1 MNLAAISIEKR
12 AITYFGIALVLVGGI
27 FSYLQLGQLEDPE
40 FSVKTAAITTTYP
53 GASAEQVE
61 LEITDRIETKLQ
73 EMTELKNVYSNSRPG
88 LSIIKVDIK
97 SSYWADRLPQVWD
110 VLRKKVQ
117 DIEPSLPPGAGKPKV
132 GDDFGYVFGF
142 LLAVS
147 SDGFSYAE
155 LERYVKDMRKELSV
169 VPGVARVDLWGV
181 QEKRIYVDAST
192 AQLSALGI
200 TPAQIMQTL
209 ETQNLVV
216 DAGRVDYQT
225 QRLRVAPTGEFQSPE
240 DIGDLA
246 IASASS
252 ERDEIIRIRDFATV
266 TFGYMDPPVQLL
278 RQNGKQAIA
287 LQLAPAAGENVVQ
300 VGQAIDR
307 RITELLAD
315 LPVGIGVERIS
326 WQSDQVSESI
336 RAFLISLL
344 EAVAIVLALLA
355 LTMGIRAGIIIGIS
369 GLVFPILG
377 TFIVMA
383 IWGIDLHRI
392 SLGAMI
398 IAMGMMVD
406 NAIVVADGIMVRI
419 AQGMDRKKAAI
430 EAASGPAWPLLG
442 ATVVAC
448 MAFYPI
454 FASTYDTGEY
464 AGSLFTVVAIS
475 LLLSW
480 VFCQTVA
487 PLLCIAMLPGPK
499 PGQEQS
505 SPYDTRFYNRFR
517 SLLYLAIRYRVL
529 FMGSMIG
536 LLLLSILGFRWVPKL
551 YFPDSSRLQVMIDY
565 WAPEGTR
572 IQETSDN
579 VQRIEDYLQKHEA
592 TASVSTFIGKGPPR
606 FYLPVSAEDPYASYA
621 QLIVN
626 TKSYAGVNMLVDDTD
641 KWVREN
647 VPEAMVR
654 VRKYAVGA
662 FDDWRI
668 EARISGPANA
678 DPATLRRLAE
688 EGANILRDCRYA
700 KEVRTN
706 WRERVQAL
714 VPRYNQ
720 ERGRWA
726 RVSRDDLARTLQRAS
741 DGVIVGHFRRDDDL
755 IPIVARNVEQERERA
770 ATSLEELQV
779 TPRLS
784 SYAVPVSQVV
794 DGIGTPWEDPIIWRW
809 DRRRAITVQCSPNGV
824 TAPTLRNAVLPKFEA
839 IELPPGYRLD
849 WDGEY
854 WSAKQSQDALT
865 PGVVPAVVVML
876 FILVALFN
884 GFRPMLICIL
894 VIPFVMI
901 GITAGLLMTQTPFG
915 FIALLGAMSLSG
927 MMIKN
932 VVVLL
937 DEVNANLARGM
948 TPYNAVVEA
957 AVSRLNPVVNAA
969 GTTVLGVLP
978 MLQDVFWVAL
988 AVTIFFGLIVGT
1000 MLTMVMGPTL
1010 YALLYRIPAPEQP
1023 GFTGTVSDTMITH
1036 DGRQEARA

>member
-1 MNLAAISIEKR
+1 MNLAALSIEKR
-12 AITYFGIALVLVGGI
+12 AITYFGIALILVVGS

-73 EMTELKNVYSNSRPG
+73 EMAELKCVYSNSRPG

-97 SSYWADRLPQVWD
+97 SNYWSDRLPQVWD
-110 VLRKKVQ
+110 VLRKKVA
-117 DIEPSLPPGAGKPKV
+117 DVEPTLPPGAGKPKV

-147 SDGFSYAE
+147 SDGFTYAE

-169 VPGVARVDLWGV
+169 VRGVARVDLWGV
-181 QEKRIYVDAST
+181 QDKRIYIDVST
-192 AQLSALGI
+192 ARLTELGI
-200 TPAQIMQTL
+200 TPEKIMQTL
-209 ETQNLVV
+209 QSQNLVV

-225 QRLRVAPTGEFQSPE
+225 QRLRVSPTGEFRSPE

-246 IASASS
+246 IAGVGGDN
-252 ERDEIIRIRDFATV
+252 DELLRIRDFATV
-266 TFGYMDPPVQLL
+266 TFGYIDPPGQLL
-278 RQNGKQAIA
+278 RQNGRQAIA
-287 LQLAPAAGENVVQ
+287 MALAPGAGENVVD
-300 VGQAIDR
+300 VGKAIDR
-307 RITELLAD
+307 RLAELIAD

-326 WQSDQVSESI
+326 WQSDQVTESI
-336 RAFLISLL
+336 RAFVISLL

-355 LTMGIRAGIIIGIS
+355 VTMGVRAGIIIGIS

-377 TFIVMA
+377 SFIVMA
-383 IWGIDLHRI
+383 IVGIDLHRV
-392 SLGAMI
+392 SLGALI

-406 NAIVVADGIMVRI
+406 NAIVVTDGIMVRI
-419 AQGMDRKKAAI
+419 AQGMDRKQAAI

-454 FASTYDTGEY
+454 FASNYDTGEY

-487 PLLCIAMLPGPK
+487 PLLCMAILPSPK
-499 PGQEQS
+499 AGEAAA
-505 SPYDTRFYNRFR
+505 SPYQSRLYQRFR
-517 SLLYLAIRYRVL
+517 GLLSLAIRFRVFFL
-529 FMGSMIG
+529 GGMTA
-536 LLLLSILGFRWVPKL
+536 LLALSVVSFRFVPQL
-551 YFPDSSRLQVMIDY
+551 YFPDSSRLQIMIDY

-572 IQETSDN
+572 IQQTSTDLK
-579 VQRIEDYLQKHEA
+579 RIEEYVQNHPA
-592 TASVSTFIGKGPPR
+592 TASVSAFIGKGPPR
-606 FYLPVSAEDPYASYA
+606 FYLPVSAEDPYTSYA
-621 QLIVN
+621 QIIAN
-626 TKSYAGVNMLVDDTD
+626 TKTLAGVDQLLADADA
-641 KWVREN
+641 WVREN

-662 FDDWRI
+662 FDDWKI
-668 EARISGPANA
+668 EARFSGPANA

-688 EGANILRDCRYA
+688 EGAEILRNAPYA
-700 KEVRTN
+700 KEIRVN
-706 WRERVQAL
+706 WRNRVPAL

-720 ERGRWA
+720 ERARWA
-726 RVSRDDLARTLQRAS
+726 RISRDDLARTLRRGS
-741 DGVIVGHFRRDDDL
+741 DGVVVGQYRQEDDL
-755 IPIVARNVEQERERA
+755 IPIVARNVEAERVRA
-770 ATSLEELQV
+770 ATSLEEMQI
-779 TPRLS
+779 TPRMS
-784 SYAVPVSQVV
+784 TYAVPVSQVV
-794 DGIGTPWEDPIIWRW
+794 DGIAIPWEDPIIWRW
-809 DRRRAITVQCSPNGV
+809 DRRRAITIQCSPNDV
-824 TAPTLRNAVLPKFEA
+824 TAPTLRNDVLAKFES

-854 WSAKQSQDALT
+854 WSAKQSQDALM
-865 PGVVPAVVVML
+865 PGVAPAVVIML

-894 VIPFVMI
+894 VIPFAMI
-901 GITAGLLMTQTPFG
+901 GITSGLLMTGTPFG

-932 VVVLL
+932 AVVLL
-937 DEVNANLARGM
+937 DEVNSNLSKGL
-948 TPYNAVVEA
+948 TPYNSVVEA
-957 AVSRLNPVVNAA
+957 AVSRLSPVINAA

-988 AVTIFFGLIVGT
+988 AVTIFFGLIVGSL
-1000 MLTMVMGPTL
+1000 LTMVMVPVL
-1010 YALLYRIPAPEQP
+1010 YAMFYGIRVP
-1023 GFTGTVSDTMITH
+1023 
-1036 DGRQEARA
+1036 DGDGIGEP

>member
-1 MNLAAISIEKR
+1 MNLAALSIEKR
-12 AITYFGIALVLVGGI
+12 AITYFGILLITAGGM

-73 EMTELKNVYSNSRPG
+73 EMVELKNVYSNSRPG
-88 LSIIKVDIK
+88 LSVIKVDIK
-97 SSYWADRLPQVWD
+97 SNYWSDRLPQVWD
-110 VLRKKVQ
+110 ILRKKIA

-147 SDGFSYAE
+147 SDGFTYGE
-155 LERYVKDMRKELSV
+155 LERHVKEMRKELSV

-181 QEKRIYVDAST
+181 QDKRIYVDVST
-192 AQLSALGI
+192 SQITELGL
-200 TPAQIMQTL
+200 TPEKIMQTL
-209 ETQNLVV
+209 QSQNLVV

-225 QRLRVAPTGEFQSPE
+225 ERLRVAPTGEFQSPE

-246 IASASS
+246 IAGAV
-252 ERDEIIRIRDFATV
+252 EGRDELLRIRDFSTV
-266 TFGYMDPPVQLL
+266 SFGYVDPPVQFL
-278 RQNGKQAIA
+278 RHNGRPAIA
-287 LQLAPAAGENVVQ
+287 LALAPAAGENVVA
-300 VGQAIDR
+300 VGQTIDR
-307 RITELLAD
+307 RIAELVAD
-315 LPVGIGVERIS
+315 LPVGIDVERIS

-336 RAFLISLL
+336 RAFMISLI

-355 LTMGIRAGIIIGIS
+355 LTMGIRAGVIIGIS

-383 IWGIDLHRI
+383 IMGIDLHRI

-406 NAIVVADGIMVRI
+406 NAIVVTDGIMVRI
-419 AQGMDRKKAAI
+419 AQGMDRKQAAI

-464 AGSLFTVVAIS
+464 SGSLFTVVAIS

-487 PLLCIAMLPGPK
+487 PLLCMAMLPSPK
-499 PGQEQS
+499 AGEAAAAPYQS
-505 SPYDTRFYNRFR
+505 RFYQRFR
-517 SLLYLAIRYRVL
+517 GLLSLAIRFRL
-529 FMGSMIG
+529 IFLGGMIG
-536 LLLLSILGFRWVPKL
+536 LLVLSVLGFGFVPQL
-551 YFPDSSRLQVMIDY
+551 YFPDSSRMQIMIDY

-572 IQETSDN
+572 IQQTGADLEKIEEF
-579 VQRIEDYLQKHEA
+579 VQDHPA
-592 TASVSTFIGKGPPR
+592 TASVNAFVGKGPPR
-606 FYLPVSAEDPYASYA
+606 FYLPVSAEDPYTSYA
-621 QLIVN
+621 QIIVN
-626 TKSYAGVNMLVDDTD
+626 TKTLAGVDELLKDTD
-641 KWVREN
+641 AWAREN

-662 FDDWRI
+662 FDDWKI
-668 EARISGPANA
+668 EVRFSGPANA

-688 EGANILRDCRYA
+688 EGEEILRNSPYA
-700 KEVRTN
+700 KEVRNN

-714 VPRYNQ
+714 APRYNQ

-726 RVSRDDLARTLQRAS
+726 RVSRDDLARTLQRGS
-741 DGVIVGHFRRDDDL
+741 DGVVVGQYRQDDDL
-755 IPIVARNVEQERERA
+755 IPIVARNVEEERQRA
-770 ATSLEELQV
+770 ATSLEEMQI
-779 TPRLS
+779 TPKFS
-784 SYAVPVSQVV
+784 TYAVPVSQVV
-794 DGIGTPWEDPIIWRW
+794 DGVGIPWEDPIIWRW
-809 DRRRAITVQCSPNGV
+809 DRRRAITVQCAPNDV
-824 TAPTLRNAVLPKFEA
+824 TAPTLRNAVLADFEA

-854 WSAKQSQDALT
+854 WSGKQSADALV
-865 PGVVPAVVVML
+865 PGIAPAVVIML

-884 GFRPMLICIL
+884 DSRPMLICIL

-901 GITAGLLMTQTPFG
+901 GITPGLLMTGTPFG

-932 VVVLL
+932 AVVLL
-937 DEVNANLARGM
+937 DEVNANLAKGFA
-948 TPYNAVVEA
+948 PYDAVVEA
-957 AVSRLNPVVNAA
+957 AVSRLSPVINAA

-978 MLQDVFWVAL
+978 MMQDVFWVAL
-988 AVTIFFGLIVGT
+988 AVTIFFGLIAGSL
-1000 MLTMVMGPTL
+1000 LTMVMVPVL
-1010 YALLYRIPAPEQP
+1010 YALLYRIP
-1023 GFTGTVSDTMITH
+1023 S
-1036 DGRQEARA
+1036 R

>member
-1 MNLAAISIEKR
+1 MNLTALCIEKR
-12 AITYFGIALVLVGGI
+12 AITYFAILLVVAGGT
-27 FSYLQLGQLEDPE
+27 FCYFQLGQLEDPE
-40 FSVKTAAITTTYP
+40 FSVKTAVITTTYP

-73 EMTELKNVYSNSRPG
+73 EMAELKNVYSNSRPG
-88 LSIIKVDIK
+88 LSIIKVDIL
-97 SSYWADRLPQVWD
+97 SHYWSDRLPQVWD
-110 VLRKKVQ
+110 VLRKKVA
-117 DIEPSLPPGAGKPKV
+117 DVEPTLPPGAGKPVV

-147 SDGFSYAE
+147 SDGYSYAE
-155 LERYVKDMRKELSV
+155 LEQYVDDMRKELSV

-181 QEKRIYVDAST
+181 QDKRIFIDVSS
-192 AQLSALGI
+192 AQLAELGL
-200 TPAQIMQTL
+200 TPDQIIQTL
-209 ETQNLVV
+209 QSQNLVV
-216 DAGRVDYQT
+216 DAGRVDYLDR
-225 QRLRVAPTGEFQSPE
+225 RLRVAPTGEFRTPE
-240 DIGDLA
+240 EIGDLA
-246 IASASS
+246 ITSALPG
-252 ERDEIIRIRDFATV
+252 RDEVLRIRDFATV
-266 TFGYMDPPVQLL
+266 RVGYEDPPSHQL
-278 RQNGKQAIA
+278 RHNGRQAIA
-287 LQLAPAAGENVVQ
+287 IALAPGAGQNVVE
-300 VGQAIDR
+300 VGKAIDQ
-307 RITELLAD
+307 RINELVAD
-315 LPVGIGVERIS
+315 LPVGINVERIS

-336 RAFLISLL
+336 RAFMLSLT

-383 IWGIDLHRI
+383 ITGIDLHRI
-392 SLGAMI
+392 SLGALI

-406 NAIVVADGIMVRI
+406 NAIVVTDGIMVRI
-419 AQGMDRKKAAI
+419 AQGMDRKQAAI
-430 EAASGPAWPLLG
+430 EAASGPAVPLLG

-454 FASTYDTGEY
+454 FASSYDTGEY

-487 PLLCIAMLPGPK
+487 PLMCMAMLPDPK
-499 PGQEQS
+499 PGQAET
-505 SPYDTRFYNRFR
+505 SPYQSPFYQKFR
-517 SLLYLAIRYRVL
+517 GLLSLIIRGRVL
-529 FMGSMIG
+529 FLGGMVG
-536 LLLLSILGFRWVPKL
+536 LLVFAVFSFRFVPQL

-572 IQETSDN
+572 IGETSAN
-579 VQRIEDYLQKHEA
+579 LQRIEEYLQDHPA
-592 TASVSTFIGKGPPR
+592 TASVSTFVGKGPPR
-606 FYLPVSAEDPYASYA
+606 FYLPVSAEDPYTSYG
-621 QLIVN
+621 QIIVN
-626 TKSYAGVNMLVDDTD
+626 TNSLAGVNQLVAETD
-641 KWVREN
+641 EWVREN

-662 FDDWRI
+662 FDDWKI
-668 EARISGPANA
+668 EARFSGPANA

-688 EGANILRDCRYA
+688 EGAEILRDSPNA
-700 KEVRTN
+700 KEVRVN
-706 WRERVQAL
+706 WRERVQAV
-714 VPRYNQ
+714 VPKYNQ
-720 ERGRWA
+720 ERARWA
-726 RVSRDDLARTLQRAS
+726 GVSRDDLARVMRRAS
-741 DGVIVGHFRRDDDL
+741 DGVVVGQYREDDDL
-755 IPIVARNVEQERERA
+755 IPIVARNIESERLRA
-770 ATSLEELQV
+770 ASSLDELRI
-779 TPRLS
+779 TPKLTTHS
-784 SYAVPVSQVV
+784 VPVLQVV
-794 DGIGTPWEDPIIWRW
+794 DGIETRWEDPIIWRW

-824 TAPTLRNAVLPKFEA
+824 TAPTLRNEVLAKFEA

-854 WSAKQSQDALT
+854 WSARQSQEALV
-865 PGVVPAVVVML
+865 PGIVPALVVML
-876 FILVALFN
+876 FLLVALFN

-901 GITAGLLMTQTPFG
+901 GITGGLLLTRTPFG

-937 DEVNANLARGM
+937 DEVNSNLRKGLSQ
-948 TPYNAVVEA
+948 YNAVVEA

-1000 MLTMVMGPTL
+1000 MLTMLVVPAL
-1010 YALLYRIPAPEQP
+1010 YSLLYRVTPP
-1023 GFTGTVSDTMITH
+1023 TVEESLS
-1036 DGRQEARA
+1036 

>member
-1 MNLAAISIEKR
+1 MNLAALAIEKR
-12 AITYFGIALVLVGGI
+12 AITYFGIALILAGGV
-27 FSYLQLGQLEDPE
+27 FCYFQLGQLEDPE
-40 FSVKTAAITTTYP
+40 FSVKTAVITTTYP

-88 LSIIKVDIK
+88 LSIIKIDIK
-97 SSYWADRLPQVWD
+97 SNYWSERLPQVWD
-110 VLRKKVQ
+110 ILRKKVA
-117 DIEPSLPPGAGKPKV
+117 DIEPTLPPGAGKPKV

-147 SDGFSYAE
+147 SDGYSYAE

-192 AQLSALGI
+192 AQLAALNI
-200 TPAQIMQTL
+200 TPAQLIQTL
-209 ETQNLVV
+209 QSENMVV
-216 DAGRVDYQT
+216 DAGRVNYET
-225 QRLRVAPTGEFQSPE
+225 ERLKVAPTGEFQSPE
-240 DIGDLA
+240 DIADLA
-246 IASASS
+246 VNRTVVG
-252 ERDEIIRIRDFATV
+252 RDEILRIRDFASV
-266 TFGYMDPPVQLL
+266 SFGYIDPPTQLL
-278 RQNGKQAIA
+278 RHNGRPAIA
-287 LQLAPAAGENVVQ
+287 LAIAPGAGENVVQ
-300 VGQAIDR
+300 VGQAIDQ
-307 RITELLAD
+307 RINELLAE
-315 LPVGIGVERIS
+315 LPIGIGVERVS

-336 RAFLISLL
+336 RAFMVSLL
-344 EAVAIVLALLA
+344 EAVAIVLVLLA
-355 LTMGIRAGIIIGIS
+355 ITMGVRPGIVIGIS

-383 IWGIDLHRI
+383 ILGIDLHRI
-392 SLGAMI
+392 SLGALI

-406 NAIVVADGIMVRI
+406 NAIVVTDGIMVRI
-419 AQGMDRKKAAI
+419 AQGRDRIEAAI

-454 FASTYDTGEY
+454 FASSYDTGEY

-475 LLLSW
+475 LALSW

-487 PLLCIAMLPGPK
+487 PLLCLAMLPSPK
-499 PGQEQS
+499 EGQATTD
-505 SPYDTRFYNRFR
+505 PYQGGLYKLFRRLLSLTIRFR
-517 SLLYLAIRYRVL
+517 LLFLGGMVA
-529 FMGSMIG
+529 
-536 LLLLSILGFRWVPKL
+536 LLLGSVAGFRWVPQL

-572 IQETSDN
+572 IEETDAGL
-579 VQRIEDYLQKHEA
+579 QRIEQFVRQHEA
-592 TASVSTFIGKGPPR
+592 TASVSAFIGKGPPR
-606 FYLPVSAEDPYASYA
+606 FYLPVSAEDPYTSYA
-621 QLIVN
+621 QIIVN
-626 TKSYAGVNMLVDDTD
+626 TNSLDGVNQLVADTD
-641 KWVREN
+641 SWVRAN

-662 FDDWRI
+662 FDDWKI
-668 EARISGPANA
+668 EARFSGPANA

-688 EGANILRDCRYA
+688 EGANILRDTPLA
-700 KEVRTN
+700 KEVRVN
-706 WRERVQAL
+706 WRERVLTL
-714 VPRYNQ
+714 VPRLNQ
-720 ERGRWA
+720 ERARWA
-726 RVSRDDLARTLQRAS
+726 GVSRDELAHVLKRSS
-741 DGVIVGHFRRDDDL
+741 DGVVVGQYRQDDDL
-755 IPIVARNVEQERERA
+755 IPILARSVEWERENA
-770 ATSLEELQV
+770 AASLDQLLV
-779 TPRLS
+779 TPRFS
-784 SYAVPVSQVV
+784 THAVPVSQVV
-794 DGIGTPWEDPIIWRW
+794 DGIDVRWEDAIIWRW

-824 TAPTLRNAVLPKFEA
+824 TAPTLRDAVLEKFNS

-854 WSAKQSQDALT
+854 WSAKQSQEALV
-865 PGVVPAVVVML
+865 PGIVPAIVVML

-884 GFRPMLICIL
+884 GFRPMLICIG

-901 GITAGLLMTQTPFG
+901 GITSGLLLTQTPFG

-937 DEVNANLARGM
+937 DEVNSNLQRGLS
-948 TPYNAVVEA
+948 PYNAVVEA
-957 AVSRLNPVVNAA
+957 AVSRLSPVVNAA

-1000 MLTMVMGPTL
+1000 MLTMVMVPTL
-1010 YALLYRIPAPEQP
+1010 YALLYRIPAE
-1023 GFTGTVSDTMITH
+1023 
-1036 DGRQEARA
+1036 